1 MGKAGAPPILFDP
14 ILITL
19 VVEGLT
25 LHRVSWTL
33 LTSLHQSY
41 LLFRM
46 LFRFLLPIFLLL
58 SDSPMGPLL
67 IFNETV
73 FF

>member
-14 ILITL
+14 TLVTL

-33 LTSLHQSY
+33 LTSLHQLFTFQDALSLPPPY
-41 LLFRM
+41 L
-46 LFRFLLPIFLLL
+46 P
-58 SDSPMGPLL
+58 PPK
-67 IFNETV
+67 
-73 FF
+73 